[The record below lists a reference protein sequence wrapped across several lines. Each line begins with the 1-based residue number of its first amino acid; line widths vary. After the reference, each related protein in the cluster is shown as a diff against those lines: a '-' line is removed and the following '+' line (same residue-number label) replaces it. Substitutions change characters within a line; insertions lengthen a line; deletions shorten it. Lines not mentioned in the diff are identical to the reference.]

1 MDDINAI
8 RKQLSAPGWSKI
20 VSNEEKDKGGNW
32 ELQEVW
38 LFNPG
43 GKLSGI
49 FIINAEPGELQVVNI
64 VGPIDFSK
72 LGALADF
79 WESRITSAT
88 ASGSQQP
95 QQVGRMRM
103 MRRLV
108 AFSLLAWATA
118 LNAQEPAPILEASF
132 EVASVKRNI
141 DGGPTTFNP
150 QATGQF
156 TVINFPFATLITAA
170 YQLQP
175 YQLQGAPSWTGD
187 ERYDINARLD
197 PRIASRLQPDGHPP
211 TWALALRNLLT
222 ERARLAFHRET
233 REMPIYAL
241 VMARADRKPGPNL
254 QPAKADC
261 DALRTESEAAARAGR
276 PSPYPPRTETWTP
289 CGLRTAPAGSCRAD
303 TGSPSSCA
311 S

>member
-1 MDDINAI
+1 MFRRLLA
-8 RKQLSAPGWSKI
+8 LSL
-20 VSNEEKDKGGNW
+20 V
-32 ELQEVW
+32 
-38 LFNPG
+38 
-43 GKLSGI
+43 
-49 FIINAEPGELQVVNI
+49 
-64 VGPIDFSK
+64 
-72 LGALADF
+72 ALATGL
-79 WESRITSAT
+79 RAPAAAQAT
-88 ASGSQQP
+88 AD
-95 QQVGRMRM
+95 R
-103 MRRLV
+103 
-108 AFSLLAWATA
+108 
-118 LNAQEPAPILEASF
+118 QEPPPILEASF

-141 DGGPTTFNP
+141 DGGPVTFNP

-156 TVINFPFATLITAA
+156 TVINFPFAPLITAA

-175 YQLQGAPSWTGD
+175 YQLEGAPAWARD

-197 PRIASRLQPDGHPP
+197 PKMASRLQPDGHPP

-222 ERARLAFHRET
+222 ERSRLAFHRET

-289 CGLRTAPAGSCRAD
+289 CGLRTAPGRIVSGGYGFAEFMRELSVRVGRQVVDRTGLTGRWDFFVTFAPE
-303 TGSPSSCA
+303 GSPDPDAPQLFTALQEQLGLKLEA
-311 S
+311 SRGPINMFVIDRVERPTDQ

>member
-1 MDDINAI
+1 MFMRLTA
-8 RKQLSAPGWSKI
+8 LSLVALTTALHAPASA
-20 VSNEEKDKGGNW
+20 
-32 ELQEVW
+32 Q
-38 LFNPG
+38 
-43 GKLSGI
+43 
-49 FIINAEPGELQVVNI
+49 
-64 VGPIDFSK
+64 
-72 LGALADF
+72 
-79 WESRITSAT
+79 AT
-88 ASGSQQP
+88 A
-95 QQVGRMRM
+95 GR
-103 MRRLV
+103 
-108 AFSLLAWATA
+108 
-118 LNAQEPAPILEASF
+118 QEPPPILEASF

-175 YQLQGAPSWTGD
+175 YQLLDAPSWTRD

-197 PRIASRLQPDGHPP
+197 PTIASRLQPDGHPP
-211 TWALALRNLLT
+211 TWALALRHLLT

-289 CGLRTAPAGSCRAD
+289 CGLRTAPGRIVSGGYGFAEFMRELSVRVGRQVVDRTGLEGRWDFFVTFAPD
-303 TGSPSSCA
+303 GSPDPAAPQLFTALQEQLGLKLESA
-311 S
+311 RAPVNVLVIDRVEHPTDQ

>member
-1 MDDINAI
+1 MRTLRPFA
-8 RKQLSAPGWSKI
+8 
-20 VSNEEKDKGGNW
+20 
-32 ELQEVW
+32 
-38 LFNPG
+38 
-43 GKLSGI
+43 
-49 FIINAEPGELQVVNI
+49 
-64 VGPIDFSK
+64 
-72 LGALADF
+72 AL
-79 WESRITSAT
+79 
-88 ASGSQQP
+88 
-95 QQVGRMRM
+95 
-103 MRRLV
+103 
-108 AFSLLAWATA
+108 LLIAVATA
-118 LNAQEPAPILEASF
+118 LHAPASAQATAGRQEPPPILEASF

-175 YQLQGAPSWTGD
+175 YQLQGAPSWTRE

-197 PRIASRLQPDGHPP
+197 PKIASRLQPDGHPP
-211 TWALALRNLLT
+211 TWALALRHLLT

-261 DALRTESEAAARAGR
+261 DALRTESEVAARQGR

-289 CGLRTAPAGSCRAD
+289 CGLRTAPGRIVSGGYGFAEFMRELSVRVGRQVVD
-303 TGSPSSCA
+303 RTGLTGSWDFYVTFAPDGSPDPDAPQLFTALQEQLGLKLEA
-311 S
+311 SRGPINMFVLDRVEHPTDQ